1 MTVHE
6 RQRPPEGHGEVMCTP
21 SFADWHGLA
30 RANAAAAAAWPEGL
44 RDLRAH
50 ARAECLEEAR
60 TYSSALGIVT
70 SETACARDGEAGSDS
85 ADSVPVTAADDDRLI
100 VMTGHQPELYHPGVW
115 VKVFL
120 VQRLAEETG
129 ACGLDLVVDTD
140 AAGTVELVAPCL
152 TPEVRVCRSVLTEAP
167 PGAAYVQTPV
177 PDERARAAFRSGGV
191 EALGTLASPALA
203 RHFSTFCDALDEAA
217 GTVDD
222 LGSLMT
228 RARRAYERPAGTD
241 YLELPVSRQ
250 ATARAMRRFAASI
263 LSDAERFRAVLNDAL
278 ARFRRSTGT
287 RSAAQPFPDLGR
299 DGDRVEVPF
308 WLLDNGVRHP
318 VYVDD
323 DGRLFGDGR
332 EVARLGGSRESA
344 YEALE
349 RADLLLAPK
358 ALTLTLFQRLCV
370 ADLFVHGTGGGRY
383 DRVTDAVIEAYFGIT
398 PPAYAV
404 ASMTLLL
411 PLGCR
416 ITGDAEVS
424 ALEQRLHRLTHNP
437 DQVLAEVEFDAPA
450 ERERAE
456 QLAAEKAALVS
467 AIAEPGADRKATG
480 LAIRQV
486 NAALAALLEPV
497 ERAVRAELD
506 RARSARDA
514 ADVLLDRT
522 YPYCLWDPREVMDK
536 VR

>member
-1 MTVHE
+1 M
-6 RQRPPEGHGEVMCTP
+6 
-21 SFADWHGLA
+21 
-30 RANAAAAAAWPEGL
+30 
-44 RDLRAH
+44 RDLRAR
-50 ARAECLEEAR
+50 ARDECLEVAR
-60 TYSSALGIVT
+60 AYSTRLGIVA
-70 SETACARDGEAGSDS
+70 SEETGTRDGGARS
-85 ADSVPVTAADDDRLI
+85 ASVDSVAPDAADEDRLI

-120 VQRLAEETG
+120 VQRLAEEMG
-129 ACGLDLVVDTD
+129 ICGLDLVVDTD

-152 TPEVRVCRSVLTEAP
+152 TPEVRVCRSVLAEAP

-177 PDERARAAFRSGGV
+177 PNERARADFRTGGV
-191 EALGTLASPALA
+191 GALGTLASPALA
-203 RHFSTFCDALDEAA
+203 RHFSTFCDVLDESA
-217 GTVDD
+217 GVVDD

-250 ATARAMRRFAASI
+250 ARTQAMRRFSALI
-263 LSDAERFRAVLNDAL
+263 LGDAERFRAVFNTAV
-278 ARFRRSTGT
+278 AAFRRSTGT

-308 WLLDNGVRHP
+308 WLLDNGVRYP
-318 VYVDD
+318 VYVEG
-323 DGRLFGDGR
+323 DGLFGDGR
-332 EVARLGGSRESA
+332 EMARLGGSRDSA

-358 ALTLTLFQRLCV
+358 ALTLTLFQRLFV

-383 DRVTDAVIEAYFGIT
+383 DRVTDSVIEAYFGIT
-398 PPAYAV
+398 PPSYAV

-424 ALEQRLHRLTHNP
+424 SLEHRLHRLTHNP
-437 DQVLAEVEFDAPA
+437 DQVLAEVEFDVPA

-456 QLAAEKAALVS
+456 QLAAKKAALVS
-467 AIAEPGADRKATG
+467 GIAEPDADRRAAG

-497 ERAVRAELD
+497 ERSVRAELD